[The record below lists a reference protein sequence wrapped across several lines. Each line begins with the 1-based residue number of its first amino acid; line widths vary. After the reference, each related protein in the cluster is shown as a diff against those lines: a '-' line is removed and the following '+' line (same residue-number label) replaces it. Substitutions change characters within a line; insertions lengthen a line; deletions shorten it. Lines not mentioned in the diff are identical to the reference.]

1 MSGIVTQNLNTQS
14 GLVKAPEASGGAWT
28 FISKTTASASATI
41 SITSGLDSTY
51 KEYLFTFKNIHP
63 ASGGYFLFN
72 GSTDSGSNYNVNATS
87 TWFVAGHQE
96 NGTNGALSYDGG
108 NDVANGTD
116 INLSYYLDTA
126 ADDNFSGYLHLFEP
140 SSTVHVKHFIMT
152 GNTVKGLTNM
162 ASNNTFVAGY
172 LNTTSAVDAIQ
183 FKMSSGNTDVGD
195 VCLYGL
201 TI

>member
-1 MSGIVTQNLNTQS
+1 MSGIVAQNINRQS
-14 GLVKAPEASGGAWT
+14 GLIKAPEGGGAWT
-28 FISKTTASASATI
+28 FISKTTASASATF

-87 TWFVAGHQE
+87 TYFVALHKE
-96 NGTNGALSYDGG
+96 DGASSQLSYDNG

-116 INLSYYLDTA
+116 IKISYYLDTA
-126 ADDNFSGYLHLFEP
+126 ADDNFSGYFHLFEP
-140 SSTVHVKHFIMT
+140 SSTTFVKHFMMT
-152 GNTVKGLTNM
+152 GNTVKGLTNVT
-162 ASNNTFVAGY
+162 SQNVFVAGY

-183 FKMSSGNTDVGD
+183 FKMTSGNTDVGD
-195 VCLYGL
+195 ICLYGL
-201 TI
+201 KT